1 MFQSKRSEMEWVIKK
16 TGSTL
21 DSVLDDNC
29 VRLRGLPF
37 GSTKDDIVQFFQGMA
52 FLFFMILNSL
62 FNIVILLIPNFANC
76 WAINKFAFLHQVIH

>member
-1 MFQSKRSEMEWVIKK
+1 MFVLNIAVLLVFQSKRSEMEWVIKK

-37 GSTKDDIVQFFQGMA
+37 GSTKDDIVQFFQGMI
-52 FLFFMILNSL
+52 FLFFII
-62 FNIVILLIPNFANC
+62 FEFFI
-76 WAINKFAFLHQVIH
+76 

>member
-1 MFQSKRSEMEWVIKK
+1 MCLTRSKFLVLVFRSKRSEMEWVIKK

-37 GSTKDDIVQFFQGMA
+37 GSTKDDIVQFFQG
-52 FLFFMILNSL
+52 
-62 FNIVILLIPNFANC
+62 NFC
-76 WAINKFAFLHQVIH
+76 I

>member
-1 MFQSKRSEMEWVIKK
+1 MEWVIKK

-37 GSTKDDIVQFFQGMA
+37 GSTKDDIIQFFQGR
-52 FLFFMILNSL
+52 LFCLNL
-62 FNIVILLIPNFANC
+62 EMHYFY
-76 WAINKFAFLHQVIH
+76 

>member
-1 MFQSKRSEMEWVIKK
+1 MEWVIKK

-37 GSTKDDIVQFFQGMA
+37 GSTKDDIVQFFQGI
-52 FLFFMILNSL
+52 LFHLYTLIEFYFFISL
-62 FNIVILLIPNFANC
+62 ANF
-76 WAINKFAFLHQVIH
+76 WVTYKFALSW

>member
-1 MFQSKRSEMEWVIKK
+1 MEWVIKK

-37 GSTKDDIVQFFQGMA
+37 GSTKDDIVQFFQGILFYLIYNILIEFYF
-52 FLFFMILNSL
+52 FL
-62 FNIVILLIPNFANC
+62 LLIYGLL
-76 WAINKFAFLHQVIH
+76 INLLCLGDSIRFIFKISFVIFV

>member
-1 MFQSKRSEMEWVIKK
+1 MFSVFRSKRSEMEWVIKK

-37 GSTKDDIVQFFQGMA
+37 GSTKDDIVQFFQGI
-52 FLFFMILNSL
+52 FFYLFFS
-62 FNIVILLIPNFANC
+62 
-76 WAINKFAFLHQVIH
+76 K

>member
-1 MFQSKRSEMEWVIKK
+1 MEWVIKK

-37 GSTKDDIVQFFQGMA
+37 GSTKDDIVQFFQGII
-52 FLFFMILNSL
+52 FKFNFY
-62 FNIVILLIPNFANC
+62 FDCNIVFPLFIFNY
-76 WAINKFAFLHQVIH
+76 

>member
-1 MFQSKRSEMEWVIKK
+1 MLLFLFLVFRSKRSEMEWVIKK

-37 GSTKDDIVQFFQGMA
+37 GSTKDDIVQFFQGIP
-52 FLFFMILNSL
+52 LLLHFF
-62 FNIVILLIPNFANC
+62 
-76 WAINKFAFLHQVIH
+76 

>member
-1 MFQSKRSEMEWVIKK
+1 MWKNFIYRLLNYTFIINIRVWQNSFIFVLVFRSKRSEMEWVIKK

-37 GSTKDDIVQFFQGMA
+37 GSTKDDIVQFFQGM
-52 FLFFMILNSL
+52 
-62 FNIVILLIPNFANC
+62 LLYLI
-76 WAINKFAFLHQVIH
+76 KL

>member
-1 MFQSKRSEMEWVIKK
+1 VYFKLNHLYLYFFLVFRSKRSEMEWVIKK

-37 GSTKDDIVQFFQGMA
+37 GSTKDDIVQFFQGI
-52 FLFFMILNSL
+52 LFH
-62 FNIVILLIPNFANC
+62 LIY
-76 WAINKFAFLHQVIH
+76 IH